1 MHLAAK
7 PSIASESESVYS
19 PDGRG
24 EEDYGEGKA
33 GESKS
38 ESEIIYTYLPHLIVE
53 DKRMTVR
60 VRQVM
65 QTAHRQDT
73 YLTRI
78 RVKPTILII

>member
-1 MHLAAK
+1 MHWAE
-7 PSIASESESVYS
+7 SESETVYS

-24 EEDYGEGKA
+24 EEDYGEGDA
-33 GESKS
+33 GES
-38 ESEIIYTYLPHLIVE
+38 ESEIVFVYLPHLIVD

-78 RVKPTILII
+78 GLKPTILIISAL

>member
-1 MHLAAK
+1 MHWAE
-7 PSIASESESVYS
+7 SESETVYS

-24 EEDYGEGKA
+24 EEDYGEGDA
-33 GESKS
+33 GES
-38 ESEIIYTYLPHLIVE
+38 EIVYIYLPHLIVD

-78 RVKPTILII
+78 GLKPTILIISAL